1 MLLKEALG
9 FRSGEMVA
17 LIGAGGKTT
26 TLFRLAKELR
36 ERERKVLVTTTTKI
50 FKPTKPHVDR
60 LFLVAD
66 VDAFIAESAKIK
78 APAII
83 GAGCSV
89 DDNGKLIGLSSAC
102 LETLYRSR
110 QFDVILVEA
119 DGAASR
125 LFKVP
130 SEMEPVVPAPCPL
143 TVWIMAIKV
152 LGKPLEAAWVHR
164 PERATALSG
173 IAPGAAITEES
184 VLRLFQHPAGC
195 LKGIPPASRRVAL
208 INQAD
213 SPEEMESARRL
224 GRKLVH
230 LGIERVVITSYL
242 GNDPVKEVIQRPSTV
257 KQAS

>member
-1 MLLKEALG
+1 MLVNEALG
-9 FRSGEMVA
+9 LRRGEMVA

-36 ERERKVLVTTTTKI
+36 DRGDKVLVTTTTKI

-66 VDAFIAESAKIK
+66 VDALLAQCAKIE
-78 APAII
+78 APAVI
-83 GAGCSV
+83 GAGRSV
-89 DDNGKLIGLSSAC
+89 DDDGKLIGLPSAWV
-102 LETLYRSR
+102 ETLYRSTL
-110 QFDVILVEA
+110 FDGILVEA

-130 SEMEPVVPAPCPL
+130 SDMEPVVPEHCPL

-152 LGKPLEAAWVHR
+152 LGKPLESPWVHR
-164 PERATALSG
+164 PERATALLGSE
-173 IAPGAAITEES
+173 PGTAMTQQA
-184 VLRLFQHPAGC
+184 VVRLVQHPAGC
-195 LKGIPPASRRVAL
+195 LKGIPPASRKVVL

-213 SPEEMESARRL
+213 NAEDIENARSL
-224 GRKLVH
+224 GKKLVQ

-242 GNDPVKEVIQRPSTV
+242 GNDAVKEVIHRPSTV
-257 KQAS
+257 AQAS